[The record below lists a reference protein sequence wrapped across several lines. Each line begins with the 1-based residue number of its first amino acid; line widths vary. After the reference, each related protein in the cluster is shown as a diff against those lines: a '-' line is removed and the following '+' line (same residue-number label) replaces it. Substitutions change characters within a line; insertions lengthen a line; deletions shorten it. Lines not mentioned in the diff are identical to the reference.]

1 VTDIGGLGLQRAPHT
16 AKAREA
22 APAPSAGRP
31 LRILYHHR
39 IAAADGMRVHVNEL
53 VSALRARGHQV
64 LLVGP
69 GEDAPQAAV
78 AGAESRL
85 ERLVERVR
93 RSLPGWA
100 YELAELAY
108 NAPAYLRLARAART
122 FRPDVVYE
130 RYNLFLLA
138 GLALRARGGPPV
150 LLEVNA
156 PLAAERAQLGQLT
169 LRGIGRRCEAALWRG
184 ADAVLPVT
192 AVLAGHVRQV
202 RSAGQVHVIP
212 NGADLARRPTSQ
224 AVAEARRRLGL
235 PDEALVLG
243 FVGFVRA
250 WHGVGWAVDALPTLP
265 PDTHLVIVGDGE
277 ALPELQARAAAL
289 GLTDRVHITG
299 SLPHGEVPAIMQ
311 TFDVALQTGAAAYAS
326 PLKLFE
332 YMALGRA
339 VIAPDQPNIRE
350 VLTDGADA
358 LLFAPGD
365 AASFRAALTRL
376 CGDAELRRRLGAAAR
391 RTVEERPLTW
401 AHNAARIEALA
412 ESLLKAA
419 RPYPAR
425 LKGGSV
431 NAF

>member
-1 VTDIGGLGLQRAPHT
+1 MDTAGLGLQRAPRT
-16 AKAREA
+16 P
-22 APAPSAGRP
+22 PAPEAVARPSAARP

-53 VSALRARGHQV
+53 VNALRARGHQV

-69 GEDAPQAAV
+69 GEQADQSAV
-78 AGAESRL
+78 AGHASRL
-85 ERLVERVR
+85 ERLVARLR
-93 RSLPGWA
+93 SSLPGWA

-108 NAPAYLRLARAART
+108 NGPAYLRLARAVRT

-138 GLALRARGGPPV
+138 GLALHAQGGPPM

-156 PLAAERAQLGQLT
+156 PLAAERAHLGQLT
-169 LRGIGRRCEAALWRG
+169 LRGVGRRCEAALWRG

-192 AVLAGHVRQV
+192 AVLAGDVRKV
-202 RSAGQVHVIP
+202 RDAGLVHVIP
-212 NGADLARRPTSQ
+212 NGADLARRPTAQ
-224 AVAEARRRLGL
+224 AVAEARVRLGL
-235 PDEALVLG
+235 PDGALVLG

-250 WHGVGWAVDALPTLP
+250 WHGVGWAVDALPQLP
-265 PDTHLVIVGDGE
+265 ANAHLVIVGDGE
-277 ALPELQARAAAL
+277 ALSELKARAAAL
-289 GLTDRVHITG
+289 GLTDRVHVTG
-299 SLPHGEVPAIMQ
+299 SLPHGEVPPIMQ
-311 TFDVALQTGAAAYAS
+311 SFDIALQTGAAAYAS

-350 VLTDGADA
+350 VLTDGVDA

-365 AASFRAALTRL
+365 AASFRGALVRL
-376 CGDAELRRRLGAAAR
+376 CSDAALRRRLGAAAL

-401 AHNAARIEALA
+401 AHNAQRIEALA
-412 ESLLKAA
+412 EGLLQAA
-419 RPYPAR
+419 SAAGRSPSA
-425 LKGGSV
+425 V
-431 NAF
+431 ATTA